1 MKTTLTADERTAALC
16 TCVHESGHYII
27 AAHFGLHPSIALLTP
42 RDGYCCFDEPPRPEV
57 GEACC
62 WGGFM
67 AEDLL
72 GHRKGSRTIPA
83 TPLTEEG
90 LERWIGEIKD
100 AEMTNRV
107 PWLSASDRSH
117 IHGFQRNSAPQTAF
131 HILNA
136 HKGELAELANY
147 ALALF
152 TPSLARNQSL
162 NLNVL
167 KAALAQTGGSSRYP
181 LADTAAERLAQIALD
196 AQNAE
201 KDALTATIASHKFA
215 ADLDRLGPLATKEGH
230 RHAADL
236 SCAAVKLLLAAKKAV
251 EAHNIAWAKEFEEA
265 LAAGDEAAAHSAS
278 WSIDIRKPLAL
289 MHSADAEM
297 EKMIEHST
305 HLQN

>member
-1 MKTTLTADERTAALC
+1 MQTTLTADERQAALC
-16 TCVHESGHYII
+16 TCVHECGHYII

-42 RDGYCCFDEPPRPEV
+42 RDGYCCFNEPPRPEV

-136 HKGELAELANY
+136 HKGELAELADY

-167 KAALAQTGGSSRYP
+167 KAALAQTGANRYP
-181 LADTAAERLAQIALD
+181 QADSAAERLAPLESD
-196 AQNAE
+196 ARSRE
-201 KDALTATIASHKFA
+201 KDARQAAIASHKFA
-215 ADLDRLGPLATKEGH
+215 ADLDRLGTLATPEAH
-230 RHAADL
+230 RQAADL
-236 SCAAVKLLLAAKKAV
+236 HFAAAKLFLEAKRAA
-251 EAHNIAWAKEFEEA
+251 EAHNIGWAREFSDA
-265 LAAGDEAAAHSAS
+265 VASGDQAAAHSAS
-278 WSIDIRKPLAL
+278 WAISIKKPIDLKR
-289 MHSADAEM
+289 SADKELLA
-297 EKMIEHST
+297 MIEHRKN
-305 HLQN
+305 LKN